1 MEEVIKTM
9 TYKEFKAWCNERAC
23 DGRWNSIETITCC
36 LDIINEIDKIEVK
49 GLFKK
54 NKKAT
59 EKAREDAFNKIKEV
73 L

>member
-23 DGRWNSIETITCC
+23 DGRWNSIETITC
-36 LDIINEIDKIEVK
+36 LDIIKEIDKIKVK
-49 GLFKK
+49 GLFK
-54 NKKAT
+54 KKAT
-59 EKAREDAFNKIKEV
+59 EKAREDAFNKLKEE